1 MLEMVYDPTS
11 TIPLK
16 FIDMLYNL
24 VILHAKLVI
33 EFVDV
38 DRLEHLWAK
47 RNNRNRLNTRAS
59 GLAEVHV

>member
-38 DRLEHLWAK
+38 DRLEHL
-47 RNNRNRLNTRAS
+47 
-59 GLAEVHV
+59 

>member
-11 TIPLK
+11 TILLK